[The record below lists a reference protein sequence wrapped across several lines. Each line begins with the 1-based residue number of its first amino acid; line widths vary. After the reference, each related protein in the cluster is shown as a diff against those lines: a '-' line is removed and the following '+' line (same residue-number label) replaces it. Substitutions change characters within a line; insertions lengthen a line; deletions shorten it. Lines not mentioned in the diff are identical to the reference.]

1 MNSRIT
7 TIEGRQDYSQL
18 LRIGKN
24 WQFSGVDEGVA
35 ENREANVIYY
45 SIYIYIYI
53 YKRNGGDDEGGN
65 HNNPNKQILSYHEHA
80 GRIHERIVTVKVTPD
95 ELIGQRIISSSN
107 SSNRRRFL
115 WQ

>member
-53 YKRNGGDDEGGN
+53 
-65 HNNPNKQILSYHEHA
+65 
-80 GRIHERIVTVKVTPD
+80 
-95 ELIGQRIISSSN
+95 
-107 SSNRRRFL
+107 
-115 WQ
+115 